1 MGYEQSAVICF
12 VQVESQPAAG
22 WRTGSRGVRMALRKA
37 VGACCGCLGSLGHRG
52 EMQKDLDSPVV
63 ELTQL
68 SAGLNYWS
76 FLLGATVELCVL
88 GCESSSPLG
97 LTLVGCVSCH
107 LPWMRTVQQCFVPG
121 SFLSPVMGLAQSG

>member
-1 MGYEQSAVICF
+1 
-12 VQVESQPAAG
+12 
-22 WRTGSRGVRMALRKA
+22 
-37 VGACCGCLGSLGHRG
+37 
-52 EMQKDLDSPVV
+52 MQKDLDSPVV

-88 GCESSSPLG
+88 GCESSSLLG

-107 LPWMRTVQQCFVPG
+107 LPWIRTVQQCFPQVAFYLLSWVWLRVAEQKLGWMAQVPG
-121 SFLSPVMGLAQSG
+121 ATPVETRPQACEDPAHLPQEISK